1 MGRVLHYLIT
11 ETQDLGLRI
20 CQNLDAASTSNIATA
35 YLTRDGLARFE
46 QALSGHLETGGRSC
60 LLVGLWDFITD
71 PRALKALLKL
81 QQRYPRT
88 RRRGLE
94 VRLAAGFGFHW
105 KLALF
110 GSATSPVVIVGSSN
124 LTGKGTSSEGEVNL
138 EIRGSQ
144 SLHEELRRRFLE
156 EFDRGQPLDDT
167 SLSKYERDYK
177 RFAALRRRMANLR
190 RRGAAKYPMQRK
202 REAVGLL
209 RISHCRAL
217 TIDVQAEDATLQRS
231 VEKFA
236 QAELSER
243 RGWRWMFNFN
253 ARELRNYPDGTS
265 FILRDRIDRRI
276 GVAEVLR
283 TGTFMNEKDRKD
295 GVVFYRWRRGGS
307 RRFRTEALMRNF
319 VEKRVRGL
327 GMSRS
332 TVGPK
337 LMSRLLRALGVSK

>member
-11 ETQDLGLRI
+11 ETQNLGLRI
-20 CQNLDAASTSNIATA
+20 RHNLDAASTSDIATA
-35 YLTRDGLARFE
+35 YLTRDGLACVE
-46 QALSGHLETGGRSC
+46 EALSGHLETGGRSR

-81 QQRYPRT
+81 QQRHPRT
-88 RRRGLE
+88 PRRGLE

-156 EFDRGQPLDDT
+156 EFDRGRPLDGGL
-167 SLSKYERDYK
+167 LSEYERDYK
-177 RFAALRRRMANLR
+177 RFSALRRRMTNLR
-190 RRGAAKYPMQRK
+190 KRGAAKYPTQRRRK
-202 REAVGLL
+202 AVGLL
-209 RISHCRAL
+209 KLSNCRAL
-217 TIDVQAEDATLQRS
+217 TVDVEAEDKTLQRS

-236 QAELSER
+236 HAELSER
-243 RGWRWMFNFN
+243 SGWKWMFNFN
-253 ARELRNYPDGTS
+253 ARELKDYPDGTS
-265 FILRDRIDRRI
+265 FVLRDRIDRRI
-276 GVAEVLR
+276 GIVEVLR

-307 RRFRTEALMRNF
+307 RTFRTEALMRNF